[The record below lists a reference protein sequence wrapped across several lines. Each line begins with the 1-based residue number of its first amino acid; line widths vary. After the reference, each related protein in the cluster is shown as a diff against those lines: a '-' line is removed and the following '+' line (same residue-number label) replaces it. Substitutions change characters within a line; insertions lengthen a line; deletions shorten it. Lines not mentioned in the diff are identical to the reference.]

1 MSADLDQRVLVLAPR
16 GRDAAVI
23 AQTLVDRAVYVCATV
38 AEVEVC
44 AAEGA
49 GTVVVTEEAL
59 VGQNLQG
66 LAAWLRDQ
74 PPWSDL
80 PIILLAAQRLRPRPA
95 AGQQAL
101 VDLGNIVILERPIN
115 PETLQR
121 GVASAL
127 RARRR
132 QYVAR
137 EHLEE
142 RRQSAATLEQRIDE
156 RTADLAHANLRLTR
170 EIEEKERMQA
180 VLVQSQK
187 MEAVGQLTG
196 GVAHDFNNLLTIIRS
211 SVDFLRRDDIGASR
225 RHRYIEAISQ
235 TVDRAAKLTGQLL
248 AFARRQAL
256 VPVEF
261 DVGAQVA
268 SVAELVRP
276 LVGARIEIE
285 VQTPPSACFAKADVS
300 QFETALINL
309 AVNGRDAMEGAG
321 KLVFRV
327 ESVSD
332 VPSVRGHAGSVGS
345 FVAVTVSDTGC
356 GIPAEQLPNIFE
368 PFYTTKE
375 VGKGTGLGLSQV
387 FGFAKQSG
395 GEITVLSEESQG
407 AVFRLYLP
415 RTGGRHEADA
425 EPPAALPRPAPGQA
439 GLRVLVVEDNEAV
452 GQFAVEMLADL
463 GHSPTR
469 ASNAEEAFAHLGV
482 DASGF
487 DAVFSDVMMPGM
499 DGLAMAQ
506 ILRERFKTLP
516 ILLAS
521 GYSHVVALEGAHG
534 FELLHKPYSV
544 GALAERLEQVVSGQ
558 GTAAAVAASSRTG
571 R

>member
-1 MSADLDQRVLVLAPR
+1 MEQRV
-16 GRDAAVI
+16 
-23 AQTLVDRAVYVCATV
+23 
-38 AEVEVC
+38 
-44 AAEGA
+44 AEGA
-49 GTVVVTEEAL
+49 GTAILTEEAL
-59 VGQNLQG
+59 VGQKLDG
-66 LAAWLRDQ
+66 LARWLIEQ

-80 PIILLAAQRLRPRPA
+80 PIIVLAAQRGGSRPA
-95 AGQQAL
+95 RAQQAL
-101 VDLGNIVILERPIN
+101 ADLGNIVIFERPIN

-121 GVASAL
+121 GVGSAL
-127 RARRR
+127 RARGR
-132 QYVAR
+132 QYLAR

-142 RRQSAATLEQRIDE
+142 RRQFAATLEERIDE
-156 RTADLAHANLRLTR
+156 RTADLARANLRLTK

-211 SVDFLRRDDIGASR
+211 SVDFLRRDDIAVVR
-225 RHRYIEAISQ
+225 RLRYVDAISQ

-256 VPVEF
+256 TPVEF
-261 DVGAQVA
+261 DVTAQVE

-285 VQTPPSACFAKADVS
+285 VHPPAEPCFAKADVS

-309 AVNGRDAMEGAG
+309 AVNGRDAMQGRG
-321 KLVFRV
+321 KLVFRIKPV
-327 ESVSD
+327 TD
-332 VPSVRGHAGSVGS
+332 VPSVRGHAGSMGD
-345 FVAVTVSDTGC
+345 FVAISVSDSGC
-356 GIPAEQLPNIFE
+356 GIPADRLANIFE

-395 GEITVLSEESQG
+395 GEIVVLSEEGRG

-415 RTGGRHEADA
+415 RTAGRRGAV
-425 EPPAALPRPAPGQA
+425 EPTAQQPLPASLRA
-439 GLRVLVVEDNEAV
+439 GLRVLVVEDNDAV

-469 ASNAEEAFAHLGV
+469 AANAEEAFACLGAN
-482 DASGF
+482 ASGF

-506 ILRERFKTLP
+506 ILRERFQTLP

-521 GYSHVVALEGAHG
+521 GYSHVVAEEGTHG
-534 FELLHKPYSV
+534 FELLQKPYSV
-544 GALAERLEQVVSGQ
+544 GALAERLEQVVCK
-558 GTAAAVAASSRTG
+558 R
-571 R
+571 

>member
-1 MSADLDQRVLVLAPR
+1 LSAELDQRVLVLAPR

-23 AQTLVDRAVYVCATV
+23 AQTLSDRPVDICKDV
-38 AEVEVC
+38 AEVQARV
-44 AAEGA
+44 AEGA
-49 GTVVVTEEAL
+49 GTAIVTEEAL
-59 VGQNLQG
+59 GGQDLGG
-66 LAAWLRDQ
+66 LAAWLREQ

-80 PIILLAAQRLRPRPA
+80 PIIVLAAQRLGPRPTHA
-95 AGQQAL
+95 QQAL
-101 VDLGNIVILERPIN
+101 ADLGNIVILERPIN
-115 PETLQR
+115 PQTLQS
-121 GVASAL
+121 GVGSAL
-127 RARRR
+127 RARTR

-142 RRQSAATLEQRIDE
+142 RRQFAATLAQRIE
-156 RTADLAHANLRLTR
+156 ARTADLERANARLVR
-170 EIEEKERMQA
+170 EIEEKERVQA

-211 SVDFLRRDDIGASR
+211 SIDFLRRDDIAAPR
-225 RHRYIEAISQ
+225 RVRYIEAISQ

-256 VPVEF
+256 TPVEF
-261 DVGAQVA
+261 DVGAQVE

-285 VQTPPSACFAKADVS
+285 VRSPAQPCFAKADVS

-309 AVNGRDAMEGAG
+309 AVNARDAMQGEG
-321 KLVFRV
+321 KLVFQIEAV
-327 ESVSD
+327 TD
-332 VPSVRGHAGSVGS
+332 VPSVRGHAGAAGA

-356 GIPAEQLPNIFE
+356 GIAQDQLPSIFE
-368 PFYTTKE
+368 PFFTTKA

-395 GEITVLSEESQG
+395 GEIVVASEEGQG
-407 AVFRLYLP
+407 ASFRLYLP
-415 RTGGRHEADA
+415 RTAGQRVSG
-425 EPPAALPRPAPGQA
+425 PAAPRSEPCPSPPQT
-439 GLRVLVVEDNEAV
+439 GLRILVVEDNDAV
-452 GQFAVEMLADL
+452 GQFAVEMLTDL
-463 GHSPTR
+463 GHSPIR
-469 ASNAEEAFAHLGV
+469 AANAEEAFAKLGD
-482 DASGF
+482 DAGGF

-499 DGLAMAQ
+499 DGLAMAK
-506 ILRERFKTLP
+506 ILRKRFGALP

-521 GYSHVVALEGAHG
+521 GYSHVAAQEGTHG

-544 GALAERLEQVVSGQ
+544 GALAERLEQVVFK
-558 GTAAAVAASSRTG
+558 R
-571 R
+571 

>member
-1 MSADLDQRVLVLAPR
+1 MNADRDQRVLILAPR

-23 AQTLVDRAVYVCATV
+23 AQTLAERPVRVCTDV
-38 AEVEVC
+38 AELERQVT
-44 AAEGA
+44 EGV
-49 GTVVVTEEAL
+49 GTAIFTEEAL
-59 VGQNLQG
+59 VGQDLHG
-66 LAAWLRDQ
+66 LARWLREQ

-80 PIILLAAQRLRPRPA
+80 PIIVLAAHRVGPRPA
-95 AGQQAL
+95 LAQQAL
-101 VDLGNIVILERPIN
+101 ADLGNIVIFERPIN

-121 GVASAL
+121 GVTSAL
-127 RARRR
+127 RARSR

-142 RRQSAATLEQRIDE
+142 RRQFAATLEQRIDE
-156 RTADLAHANLRLTR
+156 RTADLARANLRLTR

-211 SVDFLRRDDIGASR
+211 SVDFLRRDDIAASR
-225 RHRYIEAISQ
+225 RLRYVDAISQ

-261 DVGAQVA
+261 DVGAQVE

-285 VQTPPSACFAKADVS
+285 VQPPAAPCFAKADVS
-300 QFETALINL
+300 QFDTALINL
-309 AVNGRDAMEGAG
+309 AVNGRDAMQGEG

-327 ESVSD
+327 EPVLD
-332 VPSVRGHAGSVGS
+332 VPSVRGHAGAAGD
-345 FVAVTVSDTGC
+345 FVAITVSDTGV
-356 GIPAEQLPNIFE
+356 GIPAERLPSIFE

-395 GEITVLSEESQG
+395 GEITVLSEEGQG

-415 RTGGRHEADA
+415 RTAGRRDREAKPLA
-425 EPPAALPRPAPGQA
+425 EPPRGASLRA

-469 ASNAEEAFAHLGV
+469 AANAEEAFAFLGE

-499 DGLAMAQ
+499 DGLAMARV
-506 ILRERFKTLP
+506 LRDRFQTLP

-521 GYSHVVALEGAHG
+521 GYSHVVAEEGTHG
-534 FELLHKPYSV
+534 FELLPKPYSV
-544 GALAERLEQVVSGQ
+544 GALAERLEQVVLRG
-558 GTAAAVAASSRTG
+558 AA
-571 R
+571 